1 MLPLKW
7 EEMSRERTTSDA
19 LASVMLVYVLGYLV
33 CVLGVGGCD
42 RQEFVRTE
50 VGQVNEYLARSVCL

>member
-19 LASVMLVYVLGYLV
+19 LASVMLVYVLVYLV

-42 RQEFVRTE
+42 RQGFVRTG